1 MVSGIAMGFIYCL
14 IAIEQSLIWNSCGIC
29 NFAHERFI
37 TMAAFFFGGLIIN
50 NGLTPAQSILA
61 TMGFLIL
68 YGILCATMIFVP
80 LREHSSVFFTVMGA
94 VTLSFFMKEIIRLIW
109 GPLGFSIPG
118 FLTGYIRVK
127 GISFSVVYFYII
139 GISILLLIVQKLFF
153 TYTKLGRAIR
163 AVQQDRTAAKLMGI
177 NVTFAMAFSIAAS
190 SAICALVG
198 ILVIPLFSVG
208 HNMSSLIALK
218 GFAAGVIGGFGS
230 YMGAIVGGLTI
241 GILESTYCF
250 FGPTVYKDIVSFV
263 LMILFLIVKPN
274 GIAVKKAMGAG
285 RIKRRKTSTVVI
297 DRGAG
302 K

>member
-1 MVSGIAMGFIYCL
+1 
-14 IAIEQSLIWNSCGIC
+14 
-29 NFAHERFI
+29 
-37 TMAAFFFGGLIIN
+37 
-50 NGLTPAQSILA
+50 
-61 TMGFLIL
+61 
-68 YGILCATMIFVP
+68 
-80 LREHSSVFFTVMGA
+80 
-94 VTLSFFMKEIIRLIW
+94 MKEIIRLIW